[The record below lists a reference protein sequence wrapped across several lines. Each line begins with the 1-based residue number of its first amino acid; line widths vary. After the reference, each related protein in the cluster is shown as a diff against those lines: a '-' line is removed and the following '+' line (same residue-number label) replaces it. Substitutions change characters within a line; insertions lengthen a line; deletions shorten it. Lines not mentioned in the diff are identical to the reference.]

1 MSHPLFTDT
10 ITLYRKSR
18 VNGSEVY
25 MHYLVDGVQWRQR
38 IVREAGADG
47 HATMQTVTSVTIPDT
62 ELDRIEFPG
71 PMQGDVL
78 VLGKGPAITD
88 AYTIADLR
96 REHATYCTI
105 RAIADN
111 TLRPLLRHWRIEAQ

>member
-1 MSHPLFTDT
+1 MSYPLFNDT

-18 VNGSEVY
+18 VNSAEIYTRYVIS
-25 MHYLVDGVQWRQR
+25 GVQWRQR

-47 HATMQTVTSVTIPDT
+47 HAALQTVTSVTIPD
-62 ELDRIEFPG
+62 EGLDRIEFPG

-88 AYTIADLR
+88 EYSIADLR
-96 REHATYCTI
+96 HDHATYCTI

-111 TLRPLLRHWRIEAQ
+111 TLRPLLRHWRIEAA